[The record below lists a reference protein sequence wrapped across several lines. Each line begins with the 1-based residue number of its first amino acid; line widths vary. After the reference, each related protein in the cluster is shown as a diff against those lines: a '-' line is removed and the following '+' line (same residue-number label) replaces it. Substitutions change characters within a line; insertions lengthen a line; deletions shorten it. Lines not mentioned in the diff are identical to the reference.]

1 MDRRELIEMIARRDG
16 ITFDEAYAAV
26 EDCANEIAALFELD
40 NIYNADEMYEEA
52 VDLLRSDLG
61 LEPDYLDLI
70 LEV

>member
-40 NIYNADEMYEEA
+40 NMYDAAELYEEA
-52 VDLLRSDLG
+52 VDIMRDMLN
-61 LEPDYLDLI
+61 LEPDYLDLLLDI
-70 LEV
+70 